1 MKIEY
6 LHASKYGD
14 GAMVAEEF
22 SRRMSARGVT
32 VDVHHIREA
41 KPGELPPADL
51 YLFSSPGRFGK
62 PIRGMRRFLKQVD
75 LPAGTKYAILT
86 TEAAR
91 KPDRKTGQVPTE
103 EEVVA
108 SGQRVRPIMRE
119 ILQGKGLV
127 EVAEDKVFVT
137 GLKGPLEDG
146 WQSKVEAF
154 AARIPVPGLQRV
166 SSAPAPR
173 RRPASAPPCS
183 HRRSRAAAPHPGGS
197 GPPPAPARSSGRH

>member
-32 VDVHHIREA
+32 VDVHHVREA
-41 KPGELPPADL
+41 RPDELPPADL

-62 PIRGMRRFLKQVD
+62 PIRGMRRFLKKVE

-86 TEAAR
+86 TEAAPR
-91 KPDRKTGQVPTE
+91 PDRKTGRVPTDE
-103 EEVVA
+103 ELVA
-108 SGQRVRPIMRE
+108 TGQRVRPIMNE

-127 EVAEDKVFVT
+127 GVAEDKVFVT

-146 WQSKVEAF
+146 WQRKVEAF
-154 AARIPVPGLQRV
+154 AARIPVPG
-166 SSAPAPR
+166 
-173 RRPASAPPCS
+173 
-183 HRRSRAAAPHPGGS
+183 
-197 GPPPAPARSSGRH
+197 